1 MSISLST
8 LSDWDQAY
16 DDNLCPY
23 RTSDKRGTA
32 TKVTMEI
39 IRHIVDKARALKER
53 GNRLR
58 ITKFVQT
65 IKDELQLDLGL
76 KTIKDILIANDLWRP
91 QTKKKRPEFYQ
102 SLCQQIPNGVL
113 SLDGSTINV
122 HVGDLVMSYNLELG
136 VDAGSFCHTA
146 YEITPTETGDGVLSV
161 LKKHQEAWGLP
172 LGVVFDR
179 GSANLSEEVM
189 SFLSMHDI
197 IILPAG
203 PRNPKGNGTDEGAF
217 SQFKQAIGE
226 VHIDTS
232 SPYALG
238 ESVLKMLVCLYMQM
252 RNKLA
257 LRKPRPT
264 PADQMQTPVSAK
276 EQEKERARLIEHQ
289 QKKDNDAHQAK
300 RDRLHWLI
308 NYHDITLSP
317 IELQRAEYCIK
328 GYDQE
333 AITKSEEA
341 FLRAVNRD
349 HNRCNLSYF
358 FGILSNIQ
366 QDLDD
371 QRYQQYCQ
379 ERYSYELH
387 QENQRR
393 KAEIHSQN
401 EPTVESVLNLVVTAL
416 DLSQDFLQKSAFNK
430 CKERIEK
437 LLSSVSYISPLMKRF
452 HDALGARDDLDVKQK
467 EQALNQ
473 IEQLINETAAA

>member
-1 MSISLST
+1 
-8 LSDWDQAY
+8 
-16 DDNLCPY
+16 
-23 RTSDKRGTA
+23 
-32 TKVTMEI
+32 MEI
-39 IRHIVDKARALKER
+39 IRHIVDKAKALKER

-65 IKDELQLDLGL
+65 IKDELQLNLGL

-113 SLDGSTINV
+113 SLDGSTIDV

-179 GSANLSEEVM
+179 GSSNLSEEVM
-189 SFLSMHDI
+189 SFLGMHDI
-197 IILPAG
+197 VVLPAG
-203 PRNPKGNGTDEGAF
+203 PANPKGNGTDEGAF
-217 SQFKQAIGE
+217 SQLKQAIGE

-238 ESVLKMLVCLYMQM
+238 ESVLRMLVCLYMQM

-257 LRKPRPT
+257 LRTPRPT
-264 PADQMQTPVSAK
+264 PADQMQTPVSPQ

-289 QKKDNDAHQAK
+289 QKKDDDAHQAK

-308 NYHDITLSP
+308 TYHNITLLP
-317 IELQRAEYCIK
+317 AELQRAEHCIK
-328 GYDQE
+328 YYDQE
-333 AITKSEEA
+333 AIAKSEEA

-349 HNRCNLSYF
+349 YNRCNLSYF
-358 FGILSNIQ
+358 FGILNNIQ

-387 QENQRR
+387 LENQRR
-393 KAEIHSQN
+393 RAESQSQN
-401 EPTVESVLNLVVTAL
+401 DATVEGVLSLVVTAL
-416 DLSQDFLQKSAFNK
+416 SLSQDFLQKSALNK

-437 LLSSVSYISPLMKRF
+437 LLSSVSYIGPLIKRF
-452 HDALGARDDLDVKQK
+452 HEALGARDNLDVKQK

-473 IEQLINETAAA
+473 IEQLIHETAAA

>member
-238 ESVLKMLVCLYMQM
+238 ESVLRMLVCLYMQM

-257 LRKPRPT
+257 LRTPRPT
-264 PADQMQTPVSAK
+264 PAEQMQTPVSAQ
-276 EQEKERARLIEHQ
+276 EQEKERARLIELQ
-289 QKKDNDAHQAK
+289 QKKDDDAHQAK
-300 RDRLHWLI
+300 RDKLHWLI
-308 NYHDITLSP
+308 NYHNITLSSA
-317 IELQRAEYCIK
+317 ELQRAEYCIK

-333 AITKSEEA
+333 AIIKSEEA

-393 KAEIHSQN
+393 KAEEQTQKV
-401 EPTVESVLNLVVTAL
+401 PTVDSILNLVVTAMSL
-416 DLSQDFLQKSAFNK
+416 DQDFLRQSAFTR
-430 CKERIEK
+430 CKNRIQD
-437 LLSSVSYISPLMKRF
+437 LLSSIRYIAPLLKKF
-452 HDALGARDDLDVKQK
+452 HEALGARNDLGLEQK
-467 EQALNQ
+467 EQALTH
-473 IEQLINETAAA
+473 IEQLIHETAAA